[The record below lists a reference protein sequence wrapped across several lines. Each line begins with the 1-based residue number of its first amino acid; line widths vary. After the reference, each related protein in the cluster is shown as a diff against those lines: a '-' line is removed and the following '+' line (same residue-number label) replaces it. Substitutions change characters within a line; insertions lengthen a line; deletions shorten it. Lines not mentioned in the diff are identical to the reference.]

1 MNNYPQNRA
10 IFTILNKSIPEE
22 YKLKFIDIL
31 NRIHSKVTV
40 FETLKYLQNNFEKV
54 YGESKFR
61 LENEHYSKK

>member
-1 MNNYPQNRA
+1 MNNYPQTRA

-31 NRIHSKVTV
+31 NRIHSKFTV

-54 YGESKFR
+54 YG
-61 LENEHYSKK
+61 

>member
-1 MNNYPQNRA
+1 MNNYPKNRA
-10 IFTILNKSIPEE
+10 IFTVLNKSIPEE

-54 YGESKFR
+54 YGERKFR
-61 LENEHYSKK
+61 L